1 MSKFYIKQRAFS
13 AFSHRYFIKR
23 TSYISYLLLRN
34 IFGAIGNRKDKVG
47 RNNKLWN
54 LISGM
59 YSSCKTKTRL
69 LWMFYGSSGEIYMY
83 HLYHERCSS
92 LIYGHNPLHDI
103 CDLTPQLH
111 RRHHGTAQV
120 KIFSQI
126 TSTIAPNFKKS
137 FLCDEFIH
145 SFNLHLHDVKRTSNW
160 QSIFN
165 TLILFNSRLTRCYK
179 KYQ

>member
-1 MSKFYIKQRAFS
+1 
-13 AFSHRYFIKR
+13 
-23 TSYISYLLLRN
+23 
-34 IFGAIGNRKDKVG
+34 
-47 RNNKLWN
+47 
-54 LISGM
+54 
-59 YSSCKTKTRL
+59 
-69 LWMFYGSSGEIYMY
+69 MY

-111 RRHHGTAQV
+111 RRHHGTDQV

-179 KYQ
+179 KYQQDYLVTTAGTGGDYTTQKVGSNLVKSFGSYWHPTAPGQWEAAVFILHR